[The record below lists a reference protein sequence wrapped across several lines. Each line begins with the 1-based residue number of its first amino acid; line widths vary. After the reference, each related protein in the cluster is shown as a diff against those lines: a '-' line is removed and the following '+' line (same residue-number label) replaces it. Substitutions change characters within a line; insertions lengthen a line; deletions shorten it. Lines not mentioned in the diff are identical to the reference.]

1 MKTQRQPERAVIT
14 VGEGRGCVVEILH
27 SDLVV
32 DLGEIARLGFFGQFA
47 VPICRLSIALRLALS
62 GSVFDNAANTS
73 TNLVLRPIAA
83 DGYSPSRPSHPN

>member
-1 MKTQRQPERAVIT
+1 MSAFS
-14 VGEGRGCVVEILH
+14 H

-83 DGYSPSRPSHPN
+83 DGYSPSRIATK